1 MIADL
6 LPLLGFAAI
15 LTIARNLYE
24 AYADQ
29 RAAVSQASGARREG
43 AGVNKGRGPGRQ

>member
-6 LPLLGFAAI
+6 LPLLGFAAF

-24 AYADQ
+24 AYTDQ
-29 RAAVSQASGARREG
+29 RAAVSQGVRRTREG
-43 AGVNKGRGPGRQ
+43 APVEADARPG

>member
-6 LPLLGFAAI
+6 LPLLGFAAF

-24 AYADQ
+24 AYTDQ
-29 RAAVSQASGARREG
+29 RAAVGQGRPAHPGGLPRRG
-43 AGVNKGRGPGRQ
+43 